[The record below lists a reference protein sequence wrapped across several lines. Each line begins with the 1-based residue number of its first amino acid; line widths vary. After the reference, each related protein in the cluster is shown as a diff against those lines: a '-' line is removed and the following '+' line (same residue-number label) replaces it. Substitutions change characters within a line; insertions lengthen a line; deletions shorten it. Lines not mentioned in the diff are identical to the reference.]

1 MQGKNMSIKQAGPA
15 ITDEQLDSAFRQ
27 GAMIRGREQWAW
39 WTAGVDPKERIKC
52 RLYPKLSF
60 FFDGTGN
67 HLWQELRKPVEERA
81 ISNVAKLYQ
90 AAVNDKDGKESVPT
104 YIPGVGTP
112 YRYPYSNISP
122 NEDKGGAIGL
132 GFGAGGDMRLEAAL
146 FEFRRLLEIEWSGG
160 AIRHMQWVTLSVFG
174 FSRGATLA
182 RAFVRRLIA
191 EHCERTADGL
201 MWNGTHGDRV
211 RLRIVFMGLFDTVA
225 SVGGPGMHMAWGS
238 ELAIPE
244 DVERCVHFVSA
255 HEVRQAFPLD
265 SVRVGKSYPGN
276 CEEVVYP
283 GVHSDVGGG
292 YFDGFQGRSNQ
303 LSRIPLR
310 HMYAEALKS
319 GAMLQRFQDLKL
331 EDRAEMTLP
340 NDSPLMATYSAYMG
354 ALPKS
359 GTSLESLIHAH
370 RIVQFQW
377 RSAITRARQDTRVLG
392 SLYRAVDPA
401 MCEAVR
407 AQNNHRVCTPKGWKY
422 QLPRKPDEQ
431 AKQLLAEHRRLVRQ
445 IPFIRE
451 PMERQGDMEFARQRT
466 EYEELIIKAWDST
479 ATQSEPVELFLAE
492 NVHDSVAHF
501 TDWPCALHEQRGI
514 FCDHDRYLANI
525 PRQLVSAVT

>member
-1 MQGKNMSIKQAGPA
+1 MRIKQAGA
-15 ITDEQLDSAFRQ
+15 AVTDAQLDSAHLL
-27 GAMIRGREQWAW
+27 GAMNRTHEEWGWCK
-39 WTAGVDPKERIKC
+39 AGVSPKERVKC

-67 HLWQELRKPVEERA
+67 NLFQELRKPIEERA
-81 ISNVAKLYQ
+81 LSNVAKLYQ
-90 AAVNDKDGKESVPT
+90 AAVDDRVGRETVRR
-104 YIPGVGTP
+104 YFPGVGTP

-122 NEDKGGAIGL
+122 NEDKGGPLGL

-146 FEFRRLLEIEWSGG
+146 FEFRRLLEIEWGGG
-160 AIRHMQWVTLSVFG
+160 ALPHMQWVTLSIFG

-191 EHCERTADGL
+191 EHCEHTADGL
-201 MWNGTHGDRV
+201 MWKGTHGDRV

-225 SVGGPGMHMAWGS
+225 SVGGPGLHMAWAS

-244 DVERCVHFVSA
+244 EVERCLHLVSA

-265 SVRVGKSYPGN
+265 SVRVGLTCPDN

-319 GAMLQRFQDLKL
+319 RVMLQPIEALTP

-340 NDSPLMATYSAYMG
+340 DDSPLLARYSAYMG
-354 ALPKS
+354 ALPKK
-359 GTSLESLIHAH
+359 GASLESLIHAH
-370 RIVQFQW
+370 RIAQFQW
-377 RSAITRARQDTRVLG
+377 RGAITRARQDTRVLG
-392 SLYRAVDPA
+392 ALHRQVDPA
-401 MCEAVR
+401 MCEAVPAR
-407 AQNNHRVCTPKGWKY
+407 DHHRRCSPKGWRY
-422 QLPRKPDEQ
+422 ELPRKPDEQ

-466 EYEELIIKAWDST
+466 EYEDLTIEAWDSK
-479 ATQSEPVELFLAE
+479 AAQLEEVEVFFAE
-492 NVHDSVAHF
+492 HVHDSVAHF
-501 TDWPCALHEQRGI
+501 TEWPCALHDQRGI
-514 FCDHDRYLANI
+514 YCDRDRYLANV
-525 PRQLVSAVT
+525 PRQVETAWG

>member
-1 MQGKNMSIKQAGPA
+1 MSIKQAGVA
-15 ITDEQLDSAFRQ
+15 VTDEQLNSAHRQ
-27 GAMIRGREQWAW
+27 GAMTRTSEQWSW
-39 WTAGVDPKERIKC
+39 CTPGVSPKERIKC

-67 HLWQELRKPVEERA
+67 NLWQELRKPVEERA
-81 ISNVAKLYQ
+81 ISNIAKLYQ

-122 NEDKGGAIGL
+122 NEDQGGVMGL

-160 AIRHMQWVTLSVFG
+160 ALRHMQWVTLSVFG

-201 MWNGTHGDRV
+201 MWKGTYGDRV

-244 DVERCVHFVSA
+244 EVERCVHFVSA

-319 GAMLQRFQDLKL
+319 GVMLQRF
-331 EDRAEMTLP
+331 EDVPPKDQAEMTLP
-340 NDSPLMATYSAYMG
+340 SDSPLIGKYSAYMD

-359 GTSLESLIHAH
+359 GASLESLIQAH
-370 RIVQFQW
+370 RIAQFQW

-392 SLYRAVDPA
+392 ALYREVDPA
-401 MCEAVR
+401 MCEAVPAR
-407 AQNNHRVCTPKGWKY
+407 NNHKTCSPKGWKY
-422 QLPRKPDEQ
+422 ELPRKPDEQ

-451 PMERQGDMEFARQRT
+451 PVERQGDMEFARPRT
-466 EYEELIIKAWDST
+466 EYENLIIKAWDST
-479 ATQSEPVELFLAE
+479 AAQPEQVEIFLAE

-501 TDWPCALHEQRGI
+501 TDWPCSLYDQRGI
-514 FCDHDRYLANI
+514 YCDQDRYLANI
-525 PRQLVSAVT
+525 PQQPITAVT

>member
-1 MQGKNMSIKQAGPA
+1 MNIKQAGSA
-15 ITDEQLDSAFRQ
+15 VTDAQLNSAHFH
-27 GAMIRGREQWAW
+27 GAMTRTHEQWAW
-39 WTAGVDPKERIKC
+39 CTPGVSPKERIKC

-67 HLWQELRKPVEERA
+67 NLSQELRKPVEERA
-81 ISNVAKLYQ
+81 LSNVAKLYQ
-90 AAVNDKDGKESVPT
+90 AAVNDKNGREAVPT

-122 NEDKGGAIGL
+122 NEDKGGPLGL

-146 FEFRRLLEIEWSGG
+146 FEFRRLLEIEWG
-160 AIRHMQWVTLSVFG
+160 AGALPHMQWVTLSVFG

-201 MWNGTHGDRV
+201 MWKGTHGDRV

-225 SVGGPGMHMAWGS
+225 SVGGPGLHMAWAS

-244 DVERCVHFVSA
+244 EVERCVHFVSA

-265 SVRVGKSYPGN
+265 SVRVGKAYPGN

-310 HMYAEALKS
+310 HMYAEALKN
-319 GAMLQRFQDLKL
+319 GAMLERFQDLKP
-331 EDRAEMTLP
+331 EDRVEMALP
-340 NDSPLMATYSAYMG
+340 DNSPLIARYSAYMD
-354 ALPKS
+354 ALPTH
-359 GTSLESLIHAH
+359 GASLESLIHAH
-370 RIVQFQW
+370 RSVHFQW

-392 SLYRAVDPA
+392 SLYREVDPA
-401 MCEAVR
+401 MCEAVP
-407 AQNNHRVCTPKGWKY
+407 AQNNHRTCSPKGWRHE
-422 QLPRKPDEQ
+422 LPRKPDEQ

-451 PMERQGDMEFARQRT
+451 PMERQGDMEFARRRT
-466 EYEELIIKAWDST
+466 EYEDLVIKAWDST
-479 ATQSEPVELFLAE
+479 ATQSEQVEMFLAE

-501 TDWPCALHEQRGI
+501 TDWPCALYDPRGI
-514 FCDHDRYLANI
+514 YCDRDRYLANI
-525 PRQLVSAVT
+525 PQQAATATA

>member
-1 MQGKNMSIKQAGPA
+1 MTIRQAGTPTTDAQLEAARREGNMSRLN
-15 ITDEQLDSAFRQ
+15 E
-27 GAMIRGREQWAW
+27 EWAW
-39 WTAGVDPKERIKC
+39 HKARIDPKEKVKC
-52 RLYPKLSF
+52 RLYPKLAF

-67 HLWQELRKPVEERA
+67 NLQEELKKPVEERA
-81 ISNVAKLYQ
+81 LSNVAKLYQ
-90 AAVNDKDGKESVPT
+90 AAVDDKDGMEAVRR
-104 YIPGVGTP
+104 YFPGVGTP
-112 YRYPYSNISP
+112 YRYPYSNVSP
-122 NEDKGGAIGL
+122 NEDKGGALGL

-201 MWNGTHGDRV
+201 MWKGTHGDRV

-225 SVGGPGMHMAWGS
+225 SVGGPGFHMAWGS

-244 DVERCVHFVSA
+244 EVERCAHFVSG

-276 CEEVVYP
+276 CEEIVYP

-319 GAMLQRFQDLKL
+319 GVMLHRF
-331 EDRAEMTLP
+331 EDVPPKDQAEMTLP
-340 NDSPLMATYSAYMG
+340 EDSPLIAKYLAYM
-354 ALPKS
+354 AHLPQS
-359 GTSLESLIHAH
+359 NSSLESLIQAH
-370 RIVQFQW
+370 RIAQFHW
-377 RSAITRARQDTRVLG
+377 RSAITKAGQDTRVLG
-392 SLYRAVDPA
+392 ALYRQVDAA
-401 MCEAVR
+401 MCEAVPAR
-407 AQNNHRVCTPKGWKY
+407 NSHKSCSPKGWKY
-422 QLPRKPDEQ
+422 ELPRKPDEQ
-431 AKQLLAEHRRLVRQ
+431 AKQLLGEHRRLVRQ

-451 PMERQGDMEFARQRT
+451 PMERQGDIEVARLRT
-466 EYEELIIKAWDST
+466 PYEDIIIQAWDATT
-479 ATQSEPVELFLAE
+479 AVPDELEAFLAE
-492 NVHDSVAHF
+492 HVHDSVAHF
-501 TDWPCALHEQRGI
+501 TDWPCALYEQRGI
-514 FCDHDRYLANI
+514 YCDRDRYLAKANQN
-525 PRQLVSAVT
+525 PATPVT

>member
-1 MQGKNMSIKQAGPA
+1 MSLQQAGAPV
-15 ITDEQLDSAFRQ
+15 TDEQLESARRQ
-27 GAMIRGREQWAW
+27 GAMVRTNEQWAW
-39 WTAGVDPKERIKC
+39 CTAGVSAKERIKC
-52 RLYPKLSF
+52 RLHPKLSF

-67 HLWQELRKPVEERA
+67 NLWQELRKPVDERA
-81 ISNVAKLYQ
+81 LSNVAKLYQ
-90 AAVNDKDGKESVPT
+90 AAVNDKDGEEAVPT

-122 NEDKGGAIGL
+122 NEDKGGVMGL

-146 FEFRRLLEIEWSGG
+146 FEFRRLLESEWSSG
-160 AIRHMQWVTLSVFG
+160 ALRHMQWVTLSVFG

-201 MWNGTHGDRV
+201 MWKASRGERV

-225 SVGGPGMHMAWGS
+225 SVGGPGLHVGWGS
-238 ELAIPE
+238 ELAIPQE
-244 DVERCVHFVSA
+244 VERCVHFVSA

-292 YFDGFQGRSNQ
+292 YFEGFQGRSNQ

-319 GAMLQRFQDLKL
+319 GAMLQRLQDLQP
-331 EDRAEMTLP
+331 EDRAEMMLP
-340 NDSPLMATYSAYMG
+340 NDAPLGAKYSAYMD

-359 GTSLESLIHAH
+359 GGSLESLIQAH
-370 RIVQFQW
+370 RIVQFQL

-392 SLYRAVDPA
+392 ALYREVDPA
-401 MCEAVR
+401 MCEAVP
-407 AQNNHRVCTPKGWKY
+407 AQNHHKTCSPKAWRY
-422 QLPRKPDEQ
+422 DLPRKPDEQ
-431 AKQLLAEHRRLVRQ
+431 ARQLLAEHRRLVRQ
-445 IPFIRE
+445 IPVIRE
-451 PMERQGDMEFARQRT
+451 PVERQGDLEFARPRT
-466 EYEELIIKAWDST
+466 AYEELIIKAWDST
-479 ATQSEPVELFLAE
+479 AAQPEPLEIFLAE
-492 NVHDSVAHF
+492 HIHESVAHF

-514 FCDHDRYLANI
+514 FCDQDRYLANI
-525 PRQLVSAVT
+525 PRYAATVVT